1 MIRIKGNYNECKE
14 KIMDE
19 YMQNSNS
26 ICEYFEST
34 ICEDLS
40 IEENV
45 KLYADLRK
53 QCDGD
58 IVVNCIDKDNIIL
71 LSTDN
76 DETIDIKILAKLIE

>member
-1 MIRIKGNYNECKE
+1 MIKIKGNYNECKE

-26 ICEYFEST
+26 ICEYFEDT

-40 IEENV
+40 IQENV

-71 LSTDN
+71 LDS
-76 DETIDIKILAKLIE
+76 DETIDIKILAKLIEW

>member
-1 MIRIKGNYNECKE
+1 MIKIKGNYNECKE

-26 ICEYFEST
+26 ICEYFESA

-71 LSTDN
+71 LGTDN